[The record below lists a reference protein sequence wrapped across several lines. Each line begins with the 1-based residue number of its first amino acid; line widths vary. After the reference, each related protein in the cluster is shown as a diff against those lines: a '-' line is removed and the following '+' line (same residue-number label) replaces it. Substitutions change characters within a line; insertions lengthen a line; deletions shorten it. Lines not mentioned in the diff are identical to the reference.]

1 MKKSFP
7 VMKKSLPG
15 VRFSSRV
22 RFPRMRLLNSLSL
35 LPILLSSLFLSGLLI
50 PPCTAQPSAPQKGAL
65 QGSAREAAG
74 AKDPAAPPLFLED
87 FASADAAAGR
97 WEEVTNGGSLS
108 VSEHRLI
115 LTGNGG
121 KGFPVLTTRRTP
133 FPQSGDWTVSFGYR
147 FARVGNYG
155 TDLRCDRADGGALI
169 LIHQDVNGQVIA
181 LGGRSLAHM
190 PPNLAWHVVSVTRT
204 GPRVTAFVD
213 GKEVGSD
220 DMGAP
225 PTAIRLGGNLQTS
238 PWDWSDLQVQFV
250 RVDAGL
256 HPLSLASLR
265 PTGDTP
271 AAVPV
276 SSAPGFP
283 ASLPISPTPAVG
295 DPARRKAPVPAPSG
309 DVRYKI
315 VTLGAFPIALHTNW
329 LLDLE
334 ITNDTGATV
343 SAVGF
348 QLDLLFGDS
357 SKLPL
362 TIYDPDK
369 STAAGTFLHVQIP
382 ALAGYDIKAHSKKV
396 FHAYFF
402 DSALI
407 SPNYY
412 GLAHR
417 AEGLIITDEG
427 RRVAV
432 LPVYGF

>member
-7 VMKKSLPG
+7 G
-15 VRFSSRV
+15 GRFSSRV
-22 RFPRMRLLNSLSL
+22 RFSKMRLLNRLSL
-35 LPILLSSLFLSGLLI
+35 LPILLSSHFLSGLLI
-50 PPCTAQPSAPQKGAL
+50 PPCTAQPSAPQKGTL

-87 FASADAAAGR
+87 FASADAVAGH

-108 VSEHRLI
+108 VSEHRLT

-121 KGFPVLTTRRTP
+121 KGFPVLTTRRAP

-155 TDLRCDRADGGALI
+155 TDLRCDRADGGDVV

-181 LGGRSLAHM
+181 LSGRPLAHM

-220 DMGAP
+220 AMGAP

-238 PWDWSDLQVQFV
+238 PWDWSDSQVQFV

-265 PTGDTP
+265 PIKDTP
-271 AAVPV
+271 AAASVSPASV
-276 SSAPGFP
+276 SSATLSTPLAPTMGNP
-283 ASLPISPTPAVG
+283 AAG
-295 DPARRKAPVPAPSG
+295 KAPVPAPSG
-309 DVRYKI
+309 GLKYKI

-329 LLDLE
+329 FLDLE

-343 SAVGF
+343 SAVGI

-417 AEGLIITDEG
+417 AEGLLVTDEG
-427 RRVAV
+427 KRVAV
-432 LPVYGF
+432 LPAYGF